1 MSHVGQKLTS
11 REGPVLCR
19 FADGGPM
26 MAARRTPGAGVR
38 KPSHKTDCQGVFAC
52 GRKADIHLSYGQS
65 CLKATFS
72 QKSLL
77 RAERL
82 QLRARRRADPDVRL
96 RRK

>member
-38 KPSHKTDCQGVFAC
+38 KPSQN
-52 GRKADIHLSYGQS
+52 RLSRS
-65 CLKATFS
+65 
-72 QKSLL
+72 
-77 RAERL
+77 
-82 QLRARRRADPDVRL
+82 VRL
-96 RRK
+96 WAQSGHSSKLWAKLPQRDIQSEVFVESRAIAATGPPPGGP